1 MIKGVFYMKIEKI
14 VVRKMVM
21 NMKSPFETSFGT
33 QQERKF
39 LIIEAHSNDLVGY
52 GECVV
57 SGFPYYSEETVSTAF
72 SIIKEFLIPL
82 VLNQEFS
89 HPDEVNEKFRRIR
102 RNNMAKSAIE
112 GAIWDLYAKEKGI
125 TLAEALGGKK
135 KEIAVG
141 ISLGIENDPEVL
153 FEKIDNALKQGF
165 QKIKVK
171 IKPGKDLDVLKGIR
185 ERFGDIPLMADAN
198 SAYSLKDLPLFKEMD
213 KLNLMMIEQP
223 LAHDDIVDHRKLQ
236 SELQTPICLDESIH
250 SYDDARKAIE
260 LGSCK
265 VINIKIGRVGG
276 LSAAKA
282 IHDLCQENNIPVWCG
297 GMLESGIGRAHNIAI
312 TTLSNFTIPG
322 DTAPS
327 SRYWYEDIISP
338 EVAMK
343 PNGTIEVPDKPGI
356 GFEVVEEKIE
366 KYTTEKFVFEAS
378 TI

>member
-1 MIKGVFYMKIEKI
+1 MKIEKI
-14 VVRKMVM
+14 VVRKMIM

-33 QQERKF
+33 QQERSF
-39 LIIEAHSNDLVGY
+39 LIIEAHSNGLVGY

-82 VLNQEFS
+82 VLGQEFA
-89 HPDEVNEKFRRIR
+89 HPDEVNQKFSRIR

-125 TLAEALGGKK
+125 TLAKALGGEK
-135 KEIAVG
+135 KEITVG
-141 ISLGIENDPEVL
+141 ISLGIQDDIEVL
-153 FEKIDNALKQGF
+153 FENIDNALKQGF

-171 IKPGKDLDVLKGIR
+171 IKPGKDLEVLKAIR

-223 LAHDDIVDHRKLQ
+223 LEHDDIVDHRKLQ
-236 SELQTPICLDESIH
+236 RELQTPICLDESIH
-250 SYDDARKAIE
+250 SYDDARRAIE

-265 VINIKIGRVGG
+265 IINIKVGRVGG

-282 IHDLCQENNIPVWCG
+282 IHDLCKENNIPVWCG

-327 SRYWYEDIISP
+327 SRYWHEDIIAP
-338 EVAMK
+338 EVTMK
-343 PNGTIEVPDKPGI
+343 SNGNIEVPDKPGI
-356 GFEVVEEKIE
+356 GYEVVEEKIE
-366 KYTTEKFVFEAS
+366 KYTVEKFIFEPQ